1 MGAAERFGRNLY
13 ALRQEAGF
21 TQDRLAAEIFMD
33 RATVSRLERGEC
45 FPRLDTVVRLARVI
59 DVQLRDLLHGIE

>member
-13 ALRQEAGF
+13 ALRMEAGL

-33 RATVSRLERGEC
+33 RASVCRLERGKC
-45 FPRLDTVVRLARVI
+45 FPRLDTVVRLARAI
-59 DVQLRDLLHGIE
+59 DVQVRDLLRGIE